1 MKKLSLPKRIL
12 SFVLV
17 GALLVGLF
25 CGNLVAN
32 AATETDTKTVS
43 FSVLDGDTAGTLS
56 NSYEDNPLG
65 TAIGYAF
72 NGYSYYPDHAT
83 DSMVWNYQNIS
94 EFCIYGLGNK
104 AYNDDT
110 YNSFYKFSASSDGVT
125 YTPLTIT
132 TTVVANYT
140 GNYRRVKVT
149 PQNIPSGTNYIKLT
163 SEVIDTKWNKG
174 VVLGATITYN
184 PTLTPEFTVL
194 AKNIKN
200 EYANPVADAATVTRD
215 TLVKVDGL
223 GGSGAVTIKKDGT
236 AVTAADYY
244 NSTEK
249 GYIFK
254 TDGTYEITATNSN
267 FTAGKTFSFTL
278 AKKEAGTLVYT
289 NTSYNYFEQK
299 AHGATTVTGYSN
311 MSLNVSIA
319 GANKASLYPNLH
331 GGYVIWNVANLSGF
345 AVETISTDESFDF
358 ANTYI
363 FTASADGDNWTSVP
377 YDIAETVP
385 QYSSSHPSCL
395 LTLKNIP
402 DGTNYIRLTNNY
414 QGGIWEAGFIKVHT
428 QTKVLA
434 PEVSAIYKNLGGIYA
449 NMVEDGGVAKR
460 ATMLKITEMALGG
473 TVKITKNGEDANLED
488 YYDQSEDVY
497 LFNEDG
503 EYKVTAENVVGK
515 SELSF
520 TVKLN
525 KNEPVY
531 TEDIKVFDIFNK
543 KDSGTIEN
551 TYHYN
556 PIQNALTGKGSRP
569 VIHSYYPN

>member
-56 NSYEDNPLG
+56 NSYGPNPLG

-72 NGYSYYPDHAT
+72 NGYSYYPNQAT

-223 GGSGAVTIKKDGT
+223 GSSGDVKIKKDGT

-278 AKKEAGTLVYT
+278 AKKEVGTLVYT

-299 AHGATTVTGYSN
+299 AHGATTVTGYYD
-311 MSLNVSIA
+311 MPLDESIA
-319 GANKASLYPNLH
+319 GKNKASLYPKSP

-345 AVETISTDESFDF
+345 AIETISTGTSFDF
-358 ANTYI
+358 ANAYI
-363 FTASADGDNWTSVP
+363 FTASADGIEWVTVP
-377 YDIAETVP
+377 Y
-385 QYSSSHPSCL
+385 
-395 LTLKNIP
+395 NITDP
-402 DGTNYIRLTNNY
+402 
-414 QGGIWEAGFIKVHT
+414 
-428 QTKVLA
+428 
-434 PEVSAIYKNLGGIYA
+434 
-449 NMVEDGGVAKR
+449 
-460 ATMLKITEMALGG
+460 
-473 TVKITKNGEDANLED
+473 
-488 YYDQSEDVY
+488 
-497 LFNEDG
+497 
-503 EYKVTAENVVGK
+503 
-515 SELSF
+515 
-520 TVKLN
+520 
-525 KNEPVY
+525 
-531 TEDIKVFDIFNK
+531 
-543 KDSGTIEN
+543 
-551 TYHYN
+551 N
-556 PIQNALTGKGSRP
+556 P
-569 VIHSYYPN
+569 